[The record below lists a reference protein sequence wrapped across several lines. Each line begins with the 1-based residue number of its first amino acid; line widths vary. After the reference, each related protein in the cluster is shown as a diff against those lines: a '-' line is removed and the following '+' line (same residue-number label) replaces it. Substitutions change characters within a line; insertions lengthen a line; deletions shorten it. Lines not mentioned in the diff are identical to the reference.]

1 MQDVAESRMGLP
13 ETEQVGE
20 TFALEEESTR
30 KRTLMIILAQVVAV
44 AIFVVV
50 WSMIRSRQA
59 DI

>member
-1 MQDVAESRMGLP
+1 MGLP

-50 WSMIRSRQA
+50 WSMIRSRRA

>member
-1 MQDVAESRMGLP
+1 MQDVAESTMGLP
-13 ETEQVGE
+13 EAEQVGE